1 MKKVKILAENH
12 IEEET
17 LTLPIMESCRDLNHL
32 EIIERE
38 YYNSKTLSSNQ
49 TDELELRNIE
59 DEEKDVVDQFD
70 ESLQKIRKMRL
81 LDGSMSIIQETD
93 EDIDETIYN
102 NSIVSGREGL
112 NFTAK
117 SSRVQTKCSVRT

>member
-1 MKKVKILAENH
+1 
-12 IEEET
+12 
-17 LTLPIMESCRDLNHL
+17 MESCRDLNHL
-32 EIIERE
+32 EMIERE
-38 YYNSKTLSSNQ
+38 YDNSKTLSSNQ

-70 ESLQKIRKMRL
+70 ESLKKIRKMRL

-93 EDIDETIYN
+93 EDIDDTIYN

>member
-17 LTLPIMESCRDLNHL
+17 LTLPIMESCRNSNHL

-38 YYNSKTLSSNQ
+38 FDNSKTLSSNQ

-93 EDIDETIYN
+93 EDIDDTMYN